1 MSRLTYEIT
10 DDNKRRLDLLRA
22 FATINGNEPTL
33 QDILN
38 EAITVFFIDAY
49 KRYCEQ
55 CSGNDLMKVS
65 MEKMLPESID
75 PQYKL

>member
-38 EAITVFFIDAY
+38 EAIIVFFIDAY
-49 KRYCEQ
+49 RKYCEQ

-65 MEKMLPESID
+65 MEKMLPM
-75 PQYKL
+75 QYRP